1 MVVGSKTL
9 HFLAMG
15 GGKRLSFVRALSGL
29 PRSER
34 ASDQQDLDDNGTKTF
49 RRRIAEYIVGQIQT
63 IDLNSA

>member
-1 MVVGSKTL
+1 MVIGSKTL

-15 GGKRLSFVRALSGL
+15 GERLSFVRALSGL